1 MDSIKIVCPAKI
13 NLDLRVFPKNNSTGY
28 HNIKSIMQTISLFD
42 FLSVKISKGNTI
54 ELSGTSNEISYDEK
68 NLCYK
73 AARAFLDAVKKECKI
88 EIFIEKNIPVAAG
101 LAGGST
107 DAAGVIFGLN
117 KIFDYPLSLKQMHE
131 LAFSLGSD
139 LNFCLEGGTKLCTGR
154 GEKMINMPF
163 YDFKLALILPKD
175 LKISAKEAYDAF
187 DNLKQEKGLR
197 QIYSSYDFRL
207 EEKPMLE
214 SWEKILEFLLTDIF
228 NTFGVK
234 MSDLKKYLLIKNK
247 IPVGLNN
254 IIQQFRIEQKYIT
267 DADLKDINFYQIN
280 FPELYPKQTGYI
292 SSFFG
297 GLKSIINFTGTKIG
311 CNEDNDNNDPMKI
324 RTDITEEEKN
334 KIIPDS
340 QIIFNYEKF
349 KYNCNNILSILN
361 DILIEEDIEVIS
373 TSNFIKLI
381 KERYIDNKDGLNQYS
396 LPYGID
402 YIDHILFYLSKI
414 KKVILF
420 NIEANNKNLEFI
432 KLTKTVSDTV
442 TNKDEAIAK
451 TLSQM
456 ELLEKRNSEYEKK
469 IEQITDKAKAQIKK
483 GNKQAARTL
492 MIKKKNYQK
501 FLENSQNTHSILEKQ
516 IFDLKNAES
525 NANFTEVL
533 KQAVEVGKQ
542 YNANI
547 DEFAEITD
555 DIKERKDVMD
565 EIQSGIKDLNLMNEN
580 DENINKELE
589 ELEQGINENKKEDEF
604 PMANNEDIVE
614 EKIVIEQVVND
625 AEKK

>member
-1 MDSIKIVCPAKI
+1 MDFHKMNSGPIIPRKEIKLDPKEVEEKI
-13 NLDLRVFPKNNSTGY
+13 
-28 HNIKSIMQTISLFD
+28 
-42 FLSVKISKGNTI
+42 LS
-54 ELSGTSNEISYDEK
+54 
-68 NLCYK
+68 
-73 AARAFLDAVKKECKI
+73 R
-88 EIFIEKNIPVAAG
+88 
-101 LAGGST
+101 
-107 DAAGVIFGLN
+107 
-117 KIFDYPLSLKQMHE
+117 
-131 LAFSLGSD
+131 
-139 LNFCLEGGTKLCTGR
+139 
-154 GEKMINMPF
+154 
-163 YDFKLALILPKD
+163 
-175 LKISAKEAYDAF
+175 F

-214 SWEKILEFLLTDIF
+214 SWEKILDFLLTDIF

-361 DILIEEDIEVIS
+361 DILIEEDVEVIS

-501 FLENSQNTHSILEKQ
+501 FLENSQNTLSILEKQ

-565 EIQSGIKDLNLMNEN
+565 EIQIGIKDLNLMNEN
-580 DENINKELE
+580 DEDINKELE

>member
-1 MDSIKIVCPAKI
+1 MDFHKMNSGPIIPRKEIKLDPKEVEEKI
-13 NLDLRVFPKNNSTGY
+13 
-28 HNIKSIMQTISLFD
+28 
-42 FLSVKISKGNTI
+42 LS
-54 ELSGTSNEISYDEK
+54 
-68 NLCYK
+68 
-73 AARAFLDAVKKECKI
+73 R
-88 EIFIEKNIPVAAG
+88 
-101 LAGGST
+101 
-107 DAAGVIFGLN
+107 
-117 KIFDYPLSLKQMHE
+117 
-131 LAFSLGSD
+131 
-139 LNFCLEGGTKLCTGR
+139 
-154 GEKMINMPF
+154 
-163 YDFKLALILPKD
+163 
-175 LKISAKEAYDAF
+175 F

-214 SWEKILEFLLTDIF
+214 SWEKILDFLLTDIF

-451 TLSQM
+451 TSSQM

-501 FLENSQNTHSILEKQ
+501 FLENSQNTLSILEKQ

-525 NANFTEVL
+525 NANFTEIL

-580 DENINKELE
+580 DEDINKELE

>member
-1 MDSIKIVCPAKI
+1 MDFHKMNSGPIIPRKEIKLDPKEVEEKI
-13 NLDLRVFPKNNSTGY
+13 
-28 HNIKSIMQTISLFD
+28 
-42 FLSVKISKGNTI
+42 LS
-54 ELSGTSNEISYDEK
+54 
-68 NLCYK
+68 
-73 AARAFLDAVKKECKI
+73 R
-88 EIFIEKNIPVAAG
+88 
-101 LAGGST
+101 
-107 DAAGVIFGLN
+107 
-117 KIFDYPLSLKQMHE
+117 
-131 LAFSLGSD
+131 
-139 LNFCLEGGTKLCTGR
+139 
-154 GEKMINMPF
+154 
-163 YDFKLALILPKD
+163 
-175 LKISAKEAYDAF
+175 F

-214 SWEKILEFLLTDIF
+214 SWEKILDFLLTDIF

-501 FLENSQNTHSILEKQ
+501 FLENSQNTLSILEKQ
-516 IFDLKNAES
+516 IIDLKNAES

-580 DENINKELE
+580 DEDINKELE

>member
-1 MDSIKIVCPAKI
+1 MDFHKMNSCPIIPRKEIKLDPKEVEEKI
-13 NLDLRVFPKNNSTGY
+13 
-28 HNIKSIMQTISLFD
+28 
-42 FLSVKISKGNTI
+42 LS
-54 ELSGTSNEISYDEK
+54 
-68 NLCYK
+68 
-73 AARAFLDAVKKECKI
+73 R
-88 EIFIEKNIPVAAG
+88 
-101 LAGGST
+101 
-107 DAAGVIFGLN
+107 
-117 KIFDYPLSLKQMHE
+117 
-131 LAFSLGSD
+131 
-139 LNFCLEGGTKLCTGR
+139 
-154 GEKMINMPF
+154 
-163 YDFKLALILPKD
+163 
-175 LKISAKEAYDAF
+175 F

-214 SWEKILEFLLTDIF
+214 SWEKILDFLLTDIF

-234 MSDLKKYLLIKNK
+234 MSDLKKYLNIKNK

-361 DILIEEDIEVIS
+361 DILIEEDVEVIS

-501 FLENSQNTHSILEKQ
+501 FLENSQNTLSILEKQ

-580 DENINKELE
+580 DEDINKELE

>member
-1 MDSIKIVCPAKI
+1 MDFHKMNSGPIIPRKEIKLDPKEVEEKI
-13 NLDLRVFPKNNSTGY
+13 
-28 HNIKSIMQTISLFD
+28 
-42 FLSVKISKGNTI
+42 LS
-54 ELSGTSNEISYDEK
+54 
-68 NLCYK
+68 
-73 AARAFLDAVKKECKI
+73 R
-88 EIFIEKNIPVAAG
+88 
-101 LAGGST
+101 
-107 DAAGVIFGLN
+107 
-117 KIFDYPLSLKQMHE
+117 
-131 LAFSLGSD
+131 
-139 LNFCLEGGTKLCTGR
+139 
-154 GEKMINMPF
+154 
-163 YDFKLALILPKD
+163 
-175 LKISAKEAYDAF
+175 F

-214 SWEKILEFLLTDIF
+214 SWEKILDFLLTDIF

-361 DILIEEDIEVIS
+361 DILIEEDVEVIS

-414 KKVILF
+414 KKVMLF

-451 TLSQM
+451 TSSQM

-501 FLENSQNTHSILEKQ
+501 FLENSQNTLSILEKQ
-516 IFDLKNAES
+516 IIDLKNAES

-580 DENINKELE
+580 DE
-589 ELEQGINENKKEDEF
+589 
-604 PMANNEDIVE
+604 DIVE

>member
-1 MDSIKIVCPAKI
+1 MDFHKMNSGPIIPRKEIKLDPKEVEEKI
-13 NLDLRVFPKNNSTGY
+13 
-28 HNIKSIMQTISLFD
+28 
-42 FLSVKISKGNTI
+42 LS
-54 ELSGTSNEISYDEK
+54 
-68 NLCYK
+68 
-73 AARAFLDAVKKECKI
+73 R
-88 EIFIEKNIPVAAG
+88 
-101 LAGGST
+101 
-107 DAAGVIFGLN
+107 
-117 KIFDYPLSLKQMHE
+117 
-131 LAFSLGSD
+131 
-139 LNFCLEGGTKLCTGR
+139 
-154 GEKMINMPF
+154 
-163 YDFKLALILPKD
+163 
-175 LKISAKEAYDAF
+175 F

-214 SWEKILEFLLTDIF
+214 SWEKILDFLLTDIF

-334 KIIPDS
+334 
-340 QIIFNYEKF
+340 
-349 KYNCNNILSILN
+349 
-361 DILIEEDIEVIS
+361 LIEEDVEVIS

-451 TLSQM
+451 TSSQM

-501 FLENSQNTHSILEKQ
+501 FLENSQNTLSILEKQ
-516 IFDLKNAES
+516 IIDLKNAES

-580 DENINKELE
+580 DEDINKELE

>member
-1 MDSIKIVCPAKI
+1 MDFHKMNSGPIIPRKEIKLDPKEVEEKI
-13 NLDLRVFPKNNSTGY
+13 
-28 HNIKSIMQTISLFD
+28 
-42 FLSVKISKGNTI
+42 LS
-54 ELSGTSNEISYDEK
+54 
-68 NLCYK
+68 
-73 AARAFLDAVKKECKI
+73 R
-88 EIFIEKNIPVAAG
+88 
-101 LAGGST
+101 
-107 DAAGVIFGLN
+107 
-117 KIFDYPLSLKQMHE
+117 
-131 LAFSLGSD
+131 
-139 LNFCLEGGTKLCTGR
+139 
-154 GEKMINMPF
+154 
-163 YDFKLALILPKD
+163 
-175 LKISAKEAYDAF
+175 F

-214 SWEKILEFLLTDIF
+214 SWEKILDFLLTDIF

-267 DADLKDINFYQIN
+267 DAALKDINFYQIN

-451 TLSQM
+451 TSSQM

-483 GNKQAARTL
+483 GNKQAARAL

-501 FLENSQNTHSILEKQ
+501 FLENSQNTYSILEKQ

-580 DENINKELE
+580 DEDINKELE

>member
-1 MDSIKIVCPAKI
+1 MDFHKMNSGPIIPRKQIKLDPKEVEEKI
-13 NLDLRVFPKNNSTGY
+13 
-28 HNIKSIMQTISLFD
+28 
-42 FLSVKISKGNTI
+42 LS
-54 ELSGTSNEISYDEK
+54 
-68 NLCYK
+68 
-73 AARAFLDAVKKECKI
+73 R
-88 EIFIEKNIPVAAG
+88 
-101 LAGGST
+101 
-107 DAAGVIFGLN
+107 
-117 KIFDYPLSLKQMHE
+117 
-131 LAFSLGSD
+131 
-139 LNFCLEGGTKLCTGR
+139 
-154 GEKMINMPF
+154 
-163 YDFKLALILPKD
+163 
-175 LKISAKEAYDAF
+175 F

-214 SWEKILEFLLTDIF
+214 SWEKILDFLLTDIF

-361 DILIEEDIEVIS
+361 DILIEEDVEVIS

-451 TLSQM
+451 TSSQM

-501 FLENSQNTHSILEKQ
+501 FLENSQNTYSILEKQ

-580 DENINKELE
+580 DEDINKELE

>member
-1 MDSIKIVCPAKI
+1 MDFHKM
-13 NLDLRVFPKNNSTGY
+13 N
-28 HNIKSIMQTISLFD
+28 
-42 FLSVKISKGNTI
+42 
-54 ELSGTSNEISYDEK
+54 SGTIIPRKEIKLDPKEVEEK
-68 NLCYK
+68 
-73 AARAFLDAVKKECKI
+73 I
-88 EIFIEKNIPVAAG
+88 
-101 LAGGST
+101 
-107 DAAGVIFGLN
+107 
-117 KIFDYPLSLKQMHE
+117 LS
-131 LAFSLGSD
+131 
-139 LNFCLEGGTKLCTGR
+139 R
-154 GEKMINMPF
+154 
-163 YDFKLALILPKD
+163 
-175 LKISAKEAYDAF
+175 F

-214 SWEKILEFLLTDIF
+214 SWEKILDFLLTDIF
-228 NTFGVK
+228 NTYGVK

-420 NIEANNKNLEFI
+420 NIEANNKNLEFV

-501 FLENSQNTHSILEKQ
+501 FLENSQNTLSILEKQ

-533 KQAVEVGKQ
+533 KQSVEVGKQ

-580 DENINKELE
+580 DEDINKELE

>member
-1 MDSIKIVCPAKI
+1 MDFHKMNSGPIIPRKEIKLDPKEVEEKI
-13 NLDLRVFPKNNSTGY
+13 
-28 HNIKSIMQTISLFD
+28 
-42 FLSVKISKGNTI
+42 LS
-54 ELSGTSNEISYDEK
+54 
-68 NLCYK
+68 
-73 AARAFLDAVKKECKI
+73 R
-88 EIFIEKNIPVAAG
+88 
-101 LAGGST
+101 
-107 DAAGVIFGLN
+107 
-117 KIFDYPLSLKQMHE
+117 
-131 LAFSLGSD
+131 
-139 LNFCLEGGTKLCTGR
+139 
-154 GEKMINMPF
+154 
-163 YDFKLALILPKD
+163 
-175 LKISAKEAYDAF
+175 F

-214 SWEKILEFLLTDIF
+214 SWEKILDFLLTDIF

-361 DILIEEDIEVIS
+361 DILIEEDVEVIS

-451 TLSQM
+451 TSSQM

-501 FLENSQNTHSILEKQ
+501 FLENSQNTLSILEKQ
-516 IFDLKNAES
+516 IIDLKNAES

-580 DENINKELE
+580 DEDINKELE

>member
-1 MDSIKIVCPAKI
+1 MDFHKMNSGPIIPRKEIKLDPKEVEEKI
-13 NLDLRVFPKNNSTGY
+13 
-28 HNIKSIMQTISLFD
+28 
-42 FLSVKISKGNTI
+42 LS
-54 ELSGTSNEISYDEK
+54 
-68 NLCYK
+68 
-73 AARAFLDAVKKECKI
+73 R
-88 EIFIEKNIPVAAG
+88 
-101 LAGGST
+101 
-107 DAAGVIFGLN
+107 
-117 KIFDYPLSLKQMHE
+117 
-131 LAFSLGSD
+131 
-139 LNFCLEGGTKLCTGR
+139 
-154 GEKMINMPF
+154 
-163 YDFKLALILPKD
+163 
-175 LKISAKEAYDAF
+175 F

-214 SWEKILEFLLTDIF
+214 SWEKILDFLLTDIF

-361 DILIEEDIEVIS
+361 DILIEEDVEVIS

-451 TLSQM
+451 TSSQM

-580 DENINKELE
+580 DEDINKELE

>member
-1 MDSIKIVCPAKI
+1 MDFHKMNSGPIIPRKEIKLDPKEVEEKI
-13 NLDLRVFPKNNSTGY
+13 
-28 HNIKSIMQTISLFD
+28 
-42 FLSVKISKGNTI
+42 LS
-54 ELSGTSNEISYDEK
+54 
-68 NLCYK
+68 
-73 AARAFLDAVKKECKI
+73 R
-88 EIFIEKNIPVAAG
+88 
-101 LAGGST
+101 
-107 DAAGVIFGLN
+107 
-117 KIFDYPLSLKQMHE
+117 
-131 LAFSLGSD
+131 
-139 LNFCLEGGTKLCTGR
+139 
-154 GEKMINMPF
+154 
-163 YDFKLALILPKD
+163 
-175 LKISAKEAYDAF
+175 F

-214 SWEKILEFLLTDIF
+214 SWEKILDFLLTDIF

-361 DILIEEDIEVIS
+361 DILIEEDVEVIS

-402 YIDHILFYLSKI
+402 YIDHILFYLCKI

-432 KLTKTVSDTV
+432 KLTKTVSDMV

-501 FLENSQNTHSILEKQ
+501 FLENSQNTLSILEKQ

-565 EIQSGIKDLNLMNEN
+565 EIQIGIKDLNLMNEN
-580 DENINKELE
+580 DEDINKELE

>member
-1 MDSIKIVCPAKI
+1 MDFHKMNSGPIIPRKEIKLDPKEVEEKI
-13 NLDLRVFPKNNSTGY
+13 
-28 HNIKSIMQTISLFD
+28 
-42 FLSVKISKGNTI
+42 LS
-54 ELSGTSNEISYDEK
+54 
-68 NLCYK
+68 
-73 AARAFLDAVKKECKI
+73 R
-88 EIFIEKNIPVAAG
+88 
-101 LAGGST
+101 
-107 DAAGVIFGLN
+107 
-117 KIFDYPLSLKQMHE
+117 
-131 LAFSLGSD
+131 
-139 LNFCLEGGTKLCTGR
+139 
-154 GEKMINMPF
+154 
-163 YDFKLALILPKD
+163 
-175 LKISAKEAYDAF
+175 F

-214 SWEKILEFLLTDIF
+214 SWEKILDFLLTDIF

-267 DADLKDINFYQIN
+267 DVDLKDINFYQIN

-361 DILIEEDIEVIS
+361 DILIEEDVEVIS

-501 FLENSQNTHSILEKQ
+501 FLENSQNTLSILEKQ

-580 DENINKELE
+580 DEDINKELE

>member
-1 MDSIKIVCPAKI
+1 MDFHKMNSGPIIPRKEIKLDPKEVEEKI
-13 NLDLRVFPKNNSTGY
+13 
-28 HNIKSIMQTISLFD
+28 
-42 FLSVKISKGNTI
+42 LS
-54 ELSGTSNEISYDEK
+54 
-68 NLCYK
+68 
-73 AARAFLDAVKKECKI
+73 R
-88 EIFIEKNIPVAAG
+88 
-101 LAGGST
+101 
-107 DAAGVIFGLN
+107 
-117 KIFDYPLSLKQMHE
+117 
-131 LAFSLGSD
+131 
-139 LNFCLEGGTKLCTGR
+139 
-154 GEKMINMPF
+154 
-163 YDFKLALILPKD
+163 
-175 LKISAKEAYDAF
+175 F

-214 SWEKILEFLLTDIF
+214 SWEKILDFLLTDIF

-501 FLENSQNTHSILEKQ
+501 FLENSQNTFSILEKQ

-580 DENINKELE
+580 DEDINKELE

>member
-1 MDSIKIVCPAKI
+1 
-13 NLDLRVFPKNNSTGY
+13 
-28 HNIKSIMQTISLFD
+28 
-42 FLSVKISKGNTI
+42 
-54 ELSGTSNEISYDEK
+54 
-68 NLCYK
+68 
-73 AARAFLDAVKKECKI
+73 
-88 EIFIEKNIPVAAG
+88 
-101 LAGGST
+101 
-107 DAAGVIFGLN
+107 
-117 KIFDYPLSLKQMHE
+117 
-131 LAFSLGSD
+131 
-139 LNFCLEGGTKLCTGR
+139 
-154 GEKMINMPF
+154 
-163 YDFKLALILPKD
+163 
-175 LKISAKEAYDAF
+175 
-187 DNLKQEKGLR
+187 
-197 QIYSSYDFRL
+197 
-207 EEKPMLE
+207 MLE
-214 SWEKILEFLLTDIF
+214 SWEKILDFLLTDIF
-228 NTFGVK
+228 TSFGVT
-234 MSDLKKYLLIKNK
+234 MSDLKKYTLIKNK

-254 IIQQFRIEQKYIT
+254 IIQQFRVEQKYVT

-280 FPELYPKQTGYI
+280 FPELYPKDSGYI
-292 SSFFG
+292 SNFFG
-297 GLKSIINFTGTKIG
+297 SLKSIINFTGAKIG

-361 DILIEEDIEVIS
+361 DILIEEDVEVIS

-501 FLENSQNTHSILEKQ
+501 FLENSQNTYSILEKQ

-580 DENINKELE
+580 DEDINKELE

>member
-1 MDSIKIVCPAKI
+1 MDFHKMNSGPIIPRKEIKLDPKEVEEKI
-13 NLDLRVFPKNNSTGY
+13 
-28 HNIKSIMQTISLFD
+28 
-42 FLSVKISKGNTI
+42 LS
-54 ELSGTSNEISYDEK
+54 
-68 NLCYK
+68 
-73 AARAFLDAVKKECKI
+73 R
-88 EIFIEKNIPVAAG
+88 
-101 LAGGST
+101 
-107 DAAGVIFGLN
+107 
-117 KIFDYPLSLKQMHE
+117 
-131 LAFSLGSD
+131 
-139 LNFCLEGGTKLCTGR
+139 
-154 GEKMINMPF
+154 
-163 YDFKLALILPKD
+163 
-175 LKISAKEAYDAF
+175 F

-214 SWEKILEFLLTDIF
+214 SWEKILDFLLTDIF

-501 FLENSQNTHSILEKQ
+501 FLENSQNTLSILEKQ

-580 DENINKELE
+580 DEDINKELE

-604 PMANNEDIVE
+604 PRASNEDIVE

>member
-1 MDSIKIVCPAKI
+1 MDFHKMNSGPIIPRKEIKLDPKEVEEKI
-13 NLDLRVFPKNNSTGY
+13 
-28 HNIKSIMQTISLFD
+28 
-42 FLSVKISKGNTI
+42 LS
-54 ELSGTSNEISYDEK
+54 
-68 NLCYK
+68 
-73 AARAFLDAVKKECKI
+73 R
-88 EIFIEKNIPVAAG
+88 
-101 LAGGST
+101 
-107 DAAGVIFGLN
+107 
-117 KIFDYPLSLKQMHE
+117 
-131 LAFSLGSD
+131 
-139 LNFCLEGGTKLCTGR
+139 
-154 GEKMINMPF
+154 
-163 YDFKLALILPKD
+163 
-175 LKISAKEAYDAF
+175 F

-214 SWEKILEFLLTDIF
+214 SWEKILDFLLTDIF

-361 DILIEEDIEVIS
+361 DILIDEDVEVIS

-451 TLSQM
+451 TSSQM

-501 FLENSQNTHSILEKQ
+501 FLENSQNTLSILEKQ
-516 IFDLKNAES
+516 IIDLKNAES

-580 DENINKELE
+580 DEDINKELE

>member
-1 MDSIKIVCPAKI
+1 MNSGPVIPRKEIKLDPKEVEEKI
-13 NLDLRVFPKNNSTGY
+13 
-28 HNIKSIMQTISLFD
+28 
-42 FLSVKISKGNTI
+42 LS
-54 ELSGTSNEISYDEK
+54 
-68 NLCYK
+68 
-73 AARAFLDAVKKECKI
+73 R
-88 EIFIEKNIPVAAG
+88 
-101 LAGGST
+101 
-107 DAAGVIFGLN
+107 
-117 KIFDYPLSLKQMHE
+117 
-131 LAFSLGSD
+131 
-139 LNFCLEGGTKLCTGR
+139 
-154 GEKMINMPF
+154 
-163 YDFKLALILPKD
+163 
-175 LKISAKEAYDAF
+175 F

-214 SWEKILEFLLTDIF
+214 SWEKILDFLLTDIF

-501 FLENSQNTHSILEKQ
+501 FLENSQNTLSILEKQ

-580 DENINKELE
+580 DEDINKELE

>member
-1 MDSIKIVCPAKI
+1 MDFHKMNSGPIIPRKEIKLDPKEVEEKI
-13 NLDLRVFPKNNSTGY
+13 
-28 HNIKSIMQTISLFD
+28 
-42 FLSVKISKGNTI
+42 LS
-54 ELSGTSNEISYDEK
+54 
-68 NLCYK
+68 
-73 AARAFLDAVKKECKI
+73 R
-88 EIFIEKNIPVAAG
+88 
-101 LAGGST
+101 
-107 DAAGVIFGLN
+107 
-117 KIFDYPLSLKQMHE
+117 
-131 LAFSLGSD
+131 
-139 LNFCLEGGTKLCTGR
+139 
-154 GEKMINMPF
+154 
-163 YDFKLALILPKD
+163 
-175 LKISAKEAYDAF
+175 F

-214 SWEKILEFLLTDIF
+214 SWEKILDFLLTDIF

-292 SSFFG
+292 SSLFG

-451 TLSQM
+451 TSSQM

-501 FLENSQNTHSILEKQ
+501 FLENSQNTLSILEKQ
-516 IFDLKNAES
+516 IIDLKNAES

-580 DENINKELE
+580 DEDINKELE

>member
-1 MDSIKIVCPAKI
+1 MDFHKMNSGPIIPRKEIKLDPKEVEEKI
-13 NLDLRVFPKNNSTGY
+13 
-28 HNIKSIMQTISLFD
+28 
-42 FLSVKISKGNTI
+42 LS
-54 ELSGTSNEISYDEK
+54 
-68 NLCYK
+68 
-73 AARAFLDAVKKECKI
+73 R
-88 EIFIEKNIPVAAG
+88 
-101 LAGGST
+101 
-107 DAAGVIFGLN
+107 
-117 KIFDYPLSLKQMHE
+117 
-131 LAFSLGSD
+131 
-139 LNFCLEGGTKLCTGR
+139 
-154 GEKMINMPF
+154 
-163 YDFKLALILPKD
+163 
-175 LKISAKEAYDAF
+175 F

-214 SWEKILEFLLTDIF
+214 SWEKILDFLLTDIF

-501 FLENSQNTHSILEKQ
+501 FLENSQNTYSILEKQ

-580 DENINKELE
+580 DEDINKELE

>member
-1 MDSIKIVCPAKI
+1 MNSGPIIPRKEIKLDPKEVEEKI
-13 NLDLRVFPKNNSTGY
+13 
-28 HNIKSIMQTISLFD
+28 
-42 FLSVKISKGNTI
+42 LS
-54 ELSGTSNEISYDEK
+54 
-68 NLCYK
+68 
-73 AARAFLDAVKKECKI
+73 R
-88 EIFIEKNIPVAAG
+88 
-101 LAGGST
+101 
-107 DAAGVIFGLN
+107 
-117 KIFDYPLSLKQMHE
+117 
-131 LAFSLGSD
+131 
-139 LNFCLEGGTKLCTGR
+139 
-154 GEKMINMPF
+154 
-163 YDFKLALILPKD
+163 
-175 LKISAKEAYDAF
+175 F

-214 SWEKILEFLLTDIF
+214 SWEKILDFLLTDIF

-451 TLSQM
+451 TSSQM

-501 FLENSQNTHSILEKQ
+501 FLENSQNTYSILEKQ

-565 EIQSGIKDLNLMNEN
+565 EIQSGIKDINLMNEN
-580 DENINKELE
+580 DEDINKELE

>member
-1 MDSIKIVCPAKI
+1 MDFHKMNSGPIIPRKEIKLDPKEVEEKI
-13 NLDLRVFPKNNSTGY
+13 
-28 HNIKSIMQTISLFD
+28 
-42 FLSVKISKGNTI
+42 LS
-54 ELSGTSNEISYDEK
+54 
-68 NLCYK
+68 
-73 AARAFLDAVKKECKI
+73 R
-88 EIFIEKNIPVAAG
+88 
-101 LAGGST
+101 
-107 DAAGVIFGLN
+107 
-117 KIFDYPLSLKQMHE
+117 
-131 LAFSLGSD
+131 
-139 LNFCLEGGTKLCTGR
+139 
-154 GEKMINMPF
+154 
-163 YDFKLALILPKD
+163 
-175 LKISAKEAYDAF
+175 F

-214 SWEKILEFLLTDIF
+214 SWEKILDFLLTDIF

-311 CNEDNDNNDPMKI
+311 CNEDNDSNDPMKI

-451 TLSQM
+451 TSSQM

-501 FLENSQNTHSILEKQ
+501 FLENSQNTLSILEKQ
-516 IFDLKNAES
+516 IIDLKNAER

-533 KQAVEVGKQ
+533 KQSVKVGKQ

-580 DENINKELE
+580 DEDINKELE

>member
-1 MDSIKIVCPAKI
+1 MDFHKMNSGPIIPRKEIKLDPKEVEEKI
-13 NLDLRVFPKNNSTGY
+13 
-28 HNIKSIMQTISLFD
+28 
-42 FLSVKISKGNTI
+42 LS
-54 ELSGTSNEISYDEK
+54 
-68 NLCYK
+68 
-73 AARAFLDAVKKECKI
+73 R
-88 EIFIEKNIPVAAG
+88 
-101 LAGGST
+101 
-107 DAAGVIFGLN
+107 
-117 KIFDYPLSLKQMHE
+117 
-131 LAFSLGSD
+131 
-139 LNFCLEGGTKLCTGR
+139 
-154 GEKMINMPF
+154 
-163 YDFKLALILPKD
+163 
-175 LKISAKEAYDAF
+175 F

-214 SWEKILEFLLTDIF
+214 SWEKILDFLLTDIF

-501 FLENSQNTHSILEKQ
+501 FLENSQNTYSILEKQ
-516 IFDLKNAES
+516 MFDLKNAES

-580 DENINKELE
+580 DEDINKELE

>member
-1 MDSIKIVCPAKI
+1 MDFHKMNSGPIIPRKEIKLDPKEVEEKI
-13 NLDLRVFPKNNSTGY
+13 
-28 HNIKSIMQTISLFD
+28 
-42 FLSVKISKGNTI
+42 LS
-54 ELSGTSNEISYDEK
+54 
-68 NLCYK
+68 
-73 AARAFLDAVKKECKI
+73 R
-88 EIFIEKNIPVAAG
+88 
-101 LAGGST
+101 
-107 DAAGVIFGLN
+107 
-117 KIFDYPLSLKQMHE
+117 
-131 LAFSLGSD
+131 
-139 LNFCLEGGTKLCTGR
+139 
-154 GEKMINMPF
+154 
-163 YDFKLALILPKD
+163 
-175 LKISAKEAYDAF
+175 F

-214 SWEKILEFLLTDIF
+214 SWEKILDFLLTDIF

-501 FLENSQNTHSILEKQ
+501 FLENSQNTLSILEKQ

-542 YNANI
+542 YNANV

-580 DENINKELE
+580 DEDINKELE

>member
-1 MDSIKIVCPAKI
+1 MDFHKMNSGPIIPRKEIKLDPKEVEEKI
-13 NLDLRVFPKNNSTGY
+13 
-28 HNIKSIMQTISLFD
+28 
-42 FLSVKISKGNTI
+42 LS
-54 ELSGTSNEISYDEK
+54 
-68 NLCYK
+68 
-73 AARAFLDAVKKECKI
+73 R
-88 EIFIEKNIPVAAG
+88 
-101 LAGGST
+101 
-107 DAAGVIFGLN
+107 
-117 KIFDYPLSLKQMHE
+117 
-131 LAFSLGSD
+131 
-139 LNFCLEGGTKLCTGR
+139 
-154 GEKMINMPF
+154 
-163 YDFKLALILPKD
+163 
-175 LKISAKEAYDAF
+175 F

-214 SWEKILEFLLTDIF
+214 SWEKILDFLLTDIF

-361 DILIEEDIEVIS
+361 DILIEEDVEVIS

-501 FLENSQNTHSILEKQ
+501 FLENSQNTYSILEKQ

-580 DENINKELE
+580 DEDINKELE

>member
-1 MDSIKIVCPAKI
+1 MDFHKMNSGPIIPRKEIKLDPKEVEEKI
-13 NLDLRVFPKNNSTGY
+13 
-28 HNIKSIMQTISLFD
+28 
-42 FLSVKISKGNTI
+42 LS
-54 ELSGTSNEISYDEK
+54 
-68 NLCYK
+68 
-73 AARAFLDAVKKECKI
+73 R
-88 EIFIEKNIPVAAG
+88 
-101 LAGGST
+101 
-107 DAAGVIFGLN
+107 
-117 KIFDYPLSLKQMHE
+117 
-131 LAFSLGSD
+131 
-139 LNFCLEGGTKLCTGR
+139 
-154 GEKMINMPF
+154 
-163 YDFKLALILPKD
+163 
-175 LKISAKEAYDAF
+175 F

-214 SWEKILEFLLTDIF
+214 SWEKILDFLLTDIF

-451 TLSQM
+451 TSSQM

-501 FLENSQNTHSILEKQ
+501 FLENSQNTLSILEKQ

-533 KQAVEVGKQ
+533 KQSVKVFKQ

-580 DENINKELE
+580 DEDINKELE